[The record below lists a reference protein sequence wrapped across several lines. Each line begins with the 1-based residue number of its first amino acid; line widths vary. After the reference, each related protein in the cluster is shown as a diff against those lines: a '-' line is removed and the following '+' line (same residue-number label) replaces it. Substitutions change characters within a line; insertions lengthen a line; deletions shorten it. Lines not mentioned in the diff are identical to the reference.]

1 MMDQIKIGKFIASRR
16 KLKNLTQM
24 QLAEKLG
31 ITDRAVSKWEN
42 GKGMPDSS
50 LMLDLCAELQI
61 SVNELLCG
69 EVIEMANYNEKA
81 EKQLL
86 EIAKEKEKIDREL
99 LHIEIFI
106 GILVTIILLAC
117 VFVASFVQM
126 DAVWRIVLIVAG
138 SIPFIIGIAYA
149 IKIEQVAGFYE
160 CRNCGHKYVPTYRQ
174 VLFSMHSLRTR
185 YMKCPKCGKRTW
197 QKKVIKKD

>member
-1 MMDQIKIGKFIASRR
+1 MDQIKIGRFIAERR

-31 ITDRAVSKWEN
+31 LTDRAVSKWEN

-50 LMLDLCAELQI
+50 LMLDLCAELDI

-69 EVIEMANYNEKA
+69 EVIEMTNYNEKA
-81 EKQLL
+81 EQQLL
-86 EIAKEKEKIDREL
+86 EMAKEKENKDKQL

-117 VFVASFVQM
+117 VFVASFVRM
-126 DAVWRIVLIVAG
+126 DAVWRILLIVAG
-138 SIPFIIGIAYA
+138 VIPFAIGMGYA
-149 IKIEQVAGFYE
+149 IRIEQVSGYYE
-160 CRNCGHKYVPTYRQ
+160 CRNCGHKYIPTYSQ
-174 VLFSMHSLRTR
+174 VLFAMHSGRTR
-185 YMKCPKCGKRTW
+185 YMKCPKCAKKSWNKKR
-197 QKKVIKKD
+197 IK

>member
-1 MMDQIKIGKFIASRR
+1 MEQIKIGRFIAERR

-31 ITDRAVSKWEN
+31 ITDRAVSKWET
-42 GKGMPDSS
+42 GKCMPDAS
-50 LMLDLCAELQI
+50 LMLDLCAELDI

-69 EVIEMANYNEKA
+69 EVIEMTSYNEKA

-86 EIAKEKEKIDREL
+86 EMAKEREIKDRQL
-99 LHIEIFI
+99 LNIEIFI

-117 VFVASFVQM
+117 VFIASFVQM
-126 DAVWRIVLIVAG
+126 DAVWRIILIASGFV
-138 SIPFIIGIAYA
+138 PFVIGIGYA

-160 CRNCGHKYVPTYRQ
+160 CPCCHHKYIPTYAQ
-174 VLFSMHSLRTR
+174 VFFSMHTGRTR
-185 YMKCPKCGKRTW
+185 YMKCPKCGKKGW
-197 QKKVIKKD
+197 GKKVIK